1 MDGQNTG
8 QRPASVRGV
17 TNVAVD
23 AAQGMTFGDLT
34 RFIQDGLHA
43 DLGPGAQ
50 VRVRVGFRGQIKR
63 IEATDR

>member
-1 MDGQNTG
+1 
-8 QRPASVRGV
+8 V